1 MGLHRR
7 VKLCMYSSP
16 LHAVIPRTC
25 QALLWVAT
33 MGLHPQSRQTLTFV
47 PDSWTADLFSGTLGT
62 PRNACTPSHRRQ
74 NILSE
79 PKRSRFRRFGRGKGG
94 KPINIAGW
102 PASRRRRNRLF
113 PVIRPWN
120 DTVVST
126 EAFIPRVPP
135 EHQRKSD
142 GRPYRLTPESL
153 AADDRKLALKKSDDS
168 FLCCAGKNISRAP
181 KRNYFSVAPR
191 RRLWRERNEQTTL
204 AHLP

>member
-1 MGLHRR
+1 MRLFNIKKHCGSDAKWPLLGGCLNSKVLCHKMGLHRR

-113 PVIRPWN
+113 PVIRP
-120 DTVVST
+120 
-126 EAFIPRVPP
+126 
-135 EHQRKSD
+135 
-142 GRPYRLTPESL
+142 
-153 AADDRKLALKKSDDS
+153 
-168 FLCCAGKNISRAP
+168 
-181 KRNYFSVAPR
+181 
-191 RRLWRERNEQTTL
+191 
-204 AHLP
+204 